1 MPNRHKSV
9 EELSA
14 VIKRIADGEG
24 YIQRLEELVDRA
36 TVRGEDTQHLRDYLD
51 EMHVIQ
57 RSFRETRDVLGEAL
71 RATGHP
77 PASGEGN

>member
-14 VIKRIADGEG
+14 VIQRIADGEG
-24 YIQRLEELVDRA
+24 CIQRLQELIDRA
-36 TVRGEDTQHLRDYLD
+36 TARGEDTQHLRDYLD

-57 RSFRETRDVLGEAL
+57 RSFRETRDVLAEAL
-71 RATGHP
+71 RGAGQP
-77 PASGEGN
+77 PESGEGS